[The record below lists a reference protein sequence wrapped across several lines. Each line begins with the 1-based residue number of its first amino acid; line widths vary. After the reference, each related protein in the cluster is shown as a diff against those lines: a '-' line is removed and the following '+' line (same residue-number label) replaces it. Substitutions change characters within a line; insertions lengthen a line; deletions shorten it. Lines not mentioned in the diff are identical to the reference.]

1 VGVLRAV
8 TGDKHPAF
16 HIGEEIVSHPERPTR
31 SAFQFWWSETVRWG
45 DMDALRHVNNVAYLQ
60 YLESARIGF
69 FEDKGWNSVDIGAA
83 GQGPVVVSQT
93 FNYRRQ
99 LHYPAEVEIGVACT
113 EVRQRSFVLS
123 YGVFR
128 KGTDEL
134 IGDGSTVL
142 AWLDYAANKAVG
154 IPSKVLAFLTLG

>member
-1 VGVLRAV
+1 
-8 TGDKHPAF
+8 
-16 HIGEEIVSHPERPTR
+16 
-31 SAFQFWWSETVRWG
+31 
-45 DMDALRHVNNVAYLQ
+45 MDALRHVNNVAYLQ

-69 FEDKGWNSVDIGAA
+69 FEAKGWNSVDIGAA
-83 GQGPVVVSQT
+83 GQGPVVVSQS

-99 LHYPAEVEIGVACT
+99 LHYPAEVEVGVACT

-142 AWLDYAANKAVG
+142 VWLDYAANKAVE
-154 IPSKVLAFLTLG
+154 IPSNFRAFLALG